1 MKVRNIMFF
10 GFAAAILMGT
20 ANAAGTFQIASKAY
34 VDSRVSSASSAASE
48 VADAVGDMDDLG
60 DTENSNIASGTDNL
74 VDAVNDLDAALNT
87 KQNEA
92 DSRVAANGNHIT
104 AGHDVKGN
112 LVALDT
118 ALGTVESAVGSYNSQ
133 TGEGSGLMGDVAD
146 LQDAIGDLPQNSNI
160 ADLLDG
166 KQDALGGGND
176 AGKVVTATSTAGTV
190 DYTAIDTTV
199 GTGSNLITSGA
210 VKTYVDNAIQNVT
223 GGGATIGVLD
233 DGNGGTYNSVA
244 DALAAKQDRSA
255 STISAAQE
263 SAGNHLTEGNGV
275 AGNLVAL
282 DSAIGALETAVGDS
296 SAGLVHDVAALQ
308 DAIDGANGADGL
320 ADRVDDLETAVGD
333 SSSGLVQLENLIRG
347 YSDCITQAEALREPG
362 DNSAAHCVLSASTSG
377 GIEWTPVT
385 FPWVAD

>member
-60 DTENSNIASGTDNL
+60 DTENSNITSGTDNL

-87 KQNEA
+87 KQDKSNSQVTTA
-92 DSRVAANGNHIT
+92 GNHLT
-104 AGHDVKGN
+104 TGYGVGAN
-112 LVALDT
+112 LEALDS
-118 ALGTVESAVGSYNSQ
+118 ALGAVEGVVGSYDST
-133 TGEGSGLMGDVAD
+133 TGQGTGLAADVAE
-146 LQDAIGDLPQNSNI
+146 LQDAIGTLPANSNI

-166 KQDALGGGND
+166 KVNVSDAATSIRTVAGGASDDKWATEKAVATVVEGLTGGGGTVGQQIADALGSDFTGQD
-176 AGKVVTATSTAGTV
+176 AYTDVTA
-190 DYTAIDTTV
+190 
-199 GTGSNLITSGA
+199 
-210 VKTYVDNAIQNVT
+210 
-223 GGGATIGVLD
+223 
-233 DGNGGTYNSVA
+233 
-244 DALAAKQDRSA
+244 ALADKQDKA
-255 STISAAQE
+255 DSTVAA
-263 SAGNHLTEGNGV
+263 ADVTAANHLTAGAGV
-275 AGNLVAL
+275 ADNLVAL
-282 DSAIGALETAVGDS
+282 GNALGTVEGTVGDS
-296 SAGLVHDVAALQ
+296 NSGLVKDVADLQ
-308 DAIDGANGADGL
+308 TAINGDANTDGL
-320 ADRVDDLETAVGD
+320 DDRIEDLETAVGD